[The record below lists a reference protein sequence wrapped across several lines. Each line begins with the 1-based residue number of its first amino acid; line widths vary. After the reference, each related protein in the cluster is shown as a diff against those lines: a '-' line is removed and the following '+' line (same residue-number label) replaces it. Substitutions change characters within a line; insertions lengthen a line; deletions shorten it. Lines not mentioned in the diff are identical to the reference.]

1 MYDVKNKESYYSL
14 CYLEVLLTCSGKLS
28 LRVSLSTC
36 QHEVSLGFYV
46 TTREIPKRMYLQ
58 LSENLQ
64 SANLQTVN
72 RVLEPFF
79 VRKKLLSLYK
89 R

>member
-46 TTREIPKRMYLQ
+46 TTREIPQADVFAIVREP
-58 LSENLQ
+58 SECKFSNCKPC
-64 SANLQTVN
+64 T
-72 RVLEPFF
+72 
-79 VRKKLLSLYK
+79 
-89 R
+89 